1 MERIQ
6 SINQTRVRWS
16 CDDRGITPAKLAE
29 EAGIS
34 EASLDRMLAGE
45 EGLTFPQ
52 LQRIA
57 KFFNRG
63 VLFFLEPGP
72 VNEEHLHTSQFRTIT
87 NQVPDLDAKTKALIE
102 RVERQ
107 RAIFLS
113 LREDLGDADQ
123 NRFAAPVLPTN
134 DPKQAAK
141 NARGWLGVG
150 AENSFETYRKAV
162 EDRGILVFR
171 TNGYNGAWQIEKG
184 SPIIGFSLFDPLC
197 PAIVVK
203 KQTYESRQTFTLMHE
218 LAHILLHQNSFIDQE
233 DDLSSRQGNEQQAN
247 AFAGYLLVPD
257 TFLTEIDD
265 RQRPSNASEYDE
277 WLKPFRR
284 AWGVSTEVVLRRLLE
299 ENRLSSSAYGAYR
312 EWVSQ
317 VSITDTGGGTRQYRY
332 REPKHIFGEPF
343 VRTVL
348 DALSARQITLAKAS
362 TYLDN
367 LKIKDVHQLERYIAG
382 L

>member
-6 SINQTRVRWS
+6 TINPTRVQWC
-16 CDDRGITPAKLAE
+16 CDDRGITPQELADAVAIP
-29 EAGIS
+29 EA
-34 EASLDRMLAGE
+34 ALDKMMAGE

-57 KFFNRG
+57 KFFHRG
-63 VLFFLEPGP
+63 VLFFLELEP
-72 VNEEHLHTSQFRTIT
+72 VNEEQIHTPQFRTIT
-87 NQVPDLDAKTKALIE
+87 NQLPNLDAKTKALIE
-102 RVERQ
+102 RVEKQ

-113 LREDLGDADQ
+113 LREELGDAEQD
-123 NRFAAPVLPTN
+123 RFAAPVLTKN
-134 DPKQAAK
+134 DPKQAAAAAREWLELGAK
-141 NARGWLGVG
+141 NT
-150 AENSFETYRKAV
+150 FETYRRAV

-171 TNGYNGAWQIEKG
+171 TNGYNGAWQIEKE
-184 SPIIGFSLFDPLC
+184 SPIIGFSLFDLIC

-203 KQTYESRQTFTLMHE
+203 KQAHESRQTFTLMHE
-218 LAHILLHQNSFIDQE
+218 LAHILLHQSSFIDQE
-233 DDLSSRQGNEQQAN
+233 ADLTSSWGNEQQAN

-257 TFLTEIDD
+257 TFLAEIEDK
-265 RQRPSNASEYDE
+265 QRPGNAAEYED
-277 WLKPFRR
+277 WLDPFRK
-284 AWGVSTEVVLRRLLE
+284 AWGVSTEVILRRLLDTG
-299 ENRLSSSAYGAYR
+299 RLSSGDYGAYR
-312 EWVSQ
+312 EWTRQ
-317 VSITDTGGGTRQYRY
+317 RTLTDTGGGTRQYRY

-348 DALSARQITLAKAS
+348 DALSAQQISLAKAS